1 MQVHETI
8 AGLVTRLPHAAKVM
22 HRHGI
27 DFCCGGKQSLVA
39 ACAARGLSPDVVLA
53 EVEEAAPPGPAVRS
67 WDVAPIG
74 DLIDHI
80 LVRYHRPLDDELP
93 RLEELARKVASVH
106 GTTHP
111 EAKLG
116 QVRDLVLQLV
126 YDLVGHMQ
134 KEEQVLFPWIR
145 AHRKPKPSN
154 PIHVMESEHVT
165 VAEILRDLRAITGG
179 YAVPA
184 DACGSWTALWR
195 GLEALELDL
204 HEHIHLE
211 NNVLHPRALQA

>member
-8 AGLVTRLPHAAKVM
+8 AELVTRLPHAAKVM

-27 DFCCGGKQSLVA
+27 DFCCGGRQPVGA
-39 ACAARGLSPDVVLA
+39 ACAARGLPPEVLLA
-53 EVEEAAPPGPAVRS
+53 EIEAAAPPGPLAKS

-80 LVRYHRPLDDELP
+80 LVRYHRPLDAELP
-93 RLEELARKVASVH
+93 RLEELSRKVASVH
-106 GTTHP
+106 GATHP
-111 EAKLG
+111 DAKLG
-116 QVRDLVLQLV
+116 DVRDLVVQLV
-126 YDLVGHMQ
+126 SDLVGHMH

-145 AHRKPKPSN
+145 AHRKPRPSA

-165 VAEILRDLRAITGG
+165 VAEILRDLRSITGG
-179 YAVPA
+179 YEVPT

-211 NNVLHPRALQA
+211 NNVLHPRALQG